1 MALLIQNHL
10 RKVVLNMP
18 NSSYHKNLHLVET
31 SRWDYLRGQE
41 SPYELSSPSGAR
53 SDEGAEEG
61 PKDDYTLSNAED
73 AKHYDR
79 ILLND
84 NWRIRP
90 GVILIAN
97 KGLMVMTCRHHESY
111 NTMKRLYPHPPR
123 KPYHNLSSSFSDDL
137 CHAKLVPRGATP
149 VKAHKYNSSFSMQ
162 TQQASFSGVDSCNVC
177 TGSGSFRN
185 PSVLLKEHAALSIA
199 RRPDISQLAERLVT
213 EGAMTADLAESI
225 RDEAERRYGISSPHS
240 GELLRCCEGS
250 TYTNVE
256 DSMILHLNPPQSTIS
271 AIVGRKSRTTNE

>member
-1 MALLIQNHL
+1 
-10 RKVVLNMP
+10 
-18 NSSYHKNLHLVET
+18 
-31 SRWDYLRGQE
+31 
-41 SPYELSSPSGAR
+41 
-53 SDEGAEEG
+53 
-61 PKDDYTLSNAED
+61 
-73 AKHYDR
+73 
-79 ILLND
+79 
-84 NWRIRP
+84 
-90 GVILIAN
+90 
-97 KGLMVMTCRHHESY
+97 
-111 NTMKRLYPHPPR
+111 MKRLYPHPPR

-199 RRPDISQLAERLVT
+199 QRPDISQLAEHLVT

-240 GELLRCCEGS
+240 GKLLRCCEGS

-271 AIVGRKSRTTNE
+271 AVVERKSRTTNESYEVNIAVRRSWAPLVNFLQTEDSRGYGTMLKATRLYTGQG